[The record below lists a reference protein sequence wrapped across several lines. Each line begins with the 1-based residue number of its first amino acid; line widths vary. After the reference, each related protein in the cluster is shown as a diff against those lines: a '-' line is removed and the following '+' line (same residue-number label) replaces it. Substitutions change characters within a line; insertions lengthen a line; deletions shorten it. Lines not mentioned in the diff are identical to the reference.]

1 MQKYRGVN
9 LRCLRKRDKQ
19 DIRERGKE
27 DMKVTDKQ
35 IKSIIAYVL
44 KNKVELVNLLDYF
57 DYRDIENGILKIPA
71 GIVNTFLKNKVMNVS
86 QVREYVNDYKVGFE
100 NDCIFLDARI
110 NGKKLGPI
118 AAKYMINIADVRFG
132 VDGCRIYGT
141 FHEDV
146 QSLGNKVQ
154 SVALKA
160 AMSGSTALQRVIN
173 IVGCNFVYVD
183 GRNIMIDLTGVEA
196 VRKISSAVELNY
208 MGCRDGYMKFNITYL
223 GGN

>member
-1 MQKYRGVN
+1 
-9 LRCLRKRDKQ
+9 
-19 DIRERGKE
+19 
-27 DMKVTDKQ
+27 MKVTDKQ

-110 NGKKLGPI
+110 NGKKLGPV

>member
-1 MQKYRGVN
+1 MQKYSGVN
-9 LRCLRKRDKQ
+9 LRCLRKIDKQ

-110 NGKKLGPI
+110 NGKKLGPV